1 MLQPM
6 ERPRVRA
13 TTAALLAVL
22 ATSACSG
29 TAGSG
34 TDTTPQPAAST
45 AELEAI
51 YRARTDSALT
61 RFTAADVHFMTGM
74 IGHHGQALVMA
85 ALAPTHGASPSVQT
99 LCARIINAQQDEI
112 DVMQQWLRDRGQ
124 TVPEVEIT
132 GTTMMVHGPE
142 YAMHMPGMLT
152 PDQIQELD
160 EARGREFD
168 RLFLRY
174 MIQHHQGAVT
184 MVHELFGTDGAGLDD
199 VVFKLASDIQVDQL
213 TEIARMEL
221 MLEEISDAGR
231 RP

>member
-6 ERPRVRA
+6 ERPRVHA

-34 TDTTPQPAAST
+34 SDTTPQPAAPT

>member
-1 MLQPM
+1 M

-13 TTAALLAVL
+13 TTAAFLAVL
-22 ATSACSG
+22 ATAACSG
-29 TAGSG
+29 TPGTG
-34 TDTTPQPAAST
+34 TDTAPQPATPT

-51 YRARTDSALT
+51 YRARTDSARM

-85 ALAPTHGASPSVQT
+85 ALAPTHGASPSVQR

-112 DVMQQWLRDRGQ
+112 ATMQQWLRDREQ
-124 TVPEVEIT
+124 TAPEVEIT

-142 YAMHMPGMLT
+142 YAMRMPGMLT
-152 PDQIQELD
+152 PDQIRELD

-168 RLFLRY
+168 RIFLRY

-221 MLEEISDAGR
+221 MLEEIPDAGR